1 MENIE
6 EIKSIVIKEV
16 DGKMSFET
24 KNFKPTEIIGL
35 LCYYKKWMVNE
46 MLNAESSNED
56 KP

>member
-56 KP
+56 NP

>member
-56 KP
+56 NQ

>member
-46 MLNAESSNED
+46 MLNAESSNEEN
-56 KP
+56 P

>member
-6 EIKSIVIKEV
+6 EIKLIVIKEV

-56 KP
+56 NP

>member
-16 DGKMSFET
+16 DGEMSFET

-46 MLNAESSNED
+46 MLNAESSNKD
-56 KP
+56 NP

>member
-46 MLNAESSNED
+46 MLNAESSNKD
-56 KP
+56 NP